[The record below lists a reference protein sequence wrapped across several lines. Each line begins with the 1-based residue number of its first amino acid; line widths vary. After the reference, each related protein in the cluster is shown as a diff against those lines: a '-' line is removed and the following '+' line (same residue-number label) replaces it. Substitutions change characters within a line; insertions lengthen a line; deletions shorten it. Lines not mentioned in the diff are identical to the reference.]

1 MVPASNF
8 NLIVAVQCN
17 LFFFFPNSI
26 KGGHDRSSST
36 ETGDGSEIKHHVPHH
51 APCFVD
57 DIFTALRESRG
68 NDGELTNHSLALF
81 GICTVPGYSSGSVLL
96 ELAKETN
103 RNQRDGL
110 ELLHPAGGKKK
121 CSLTAI
127 IFV

>member
-1 MVPASNF
+1 M
-8 NLIVAVQCN
+8 
-17 LFFFFPNSI
+17 
-26 KGGHDRSSST
+26 
-36 ETGDGSEIKHHVPHH
+36 
-51 APCFVD
+51 D
-57 DIFTALRESRG
+57 DIFTALRESTG

-121 CSLTAI
+121 KVLSDCNHFCLECCCFFSHDSTCLVFSISARGRGR
-127 IFV
+127 

>member
-1 MVPASNF
+1 M
-8 NLIVAVQCN
+8 
-17 LFFFFPNSI
+17 
-26 KGGHDRSSST
+26 
-36 ETGDGSEIKHHVPHH
+36 
-51 APCFVD
+51 D
-57 DIFTALRESRG
+57 DIFTALRESTG

-121 CSLTAI
+121 KCSLTAI